1 MSVLLHFMIKKPL
14 KLAAGVV
21 RAKSVPQD
29 HTSVAN
35 RVFNKEVRTEV
46 WYCDP
51 VTP

>member
-1 MSVLLHFMIKKPL
+1 MPVLLHFMIKKTL
-14 KLAAGVV
+14 KLSAGVV
-21 RAKSVPQD
+21 RATSVPQE

-35 RVFNKEVRTEV
+35 RVFNKEVRIEV